1 MDTGAFITG
10 SYSNGFLVSGD
21 YQGLIGLPLL
31 GIPVT
36 PGYFNLTG
44 GPSSGFFNSGAGSVS
59 GFVNSGAGLS
69 GYLNTGALGSGVAN
83 VGNTI
88 SGWLNASALDLATP
102 GFLSGIGNFG
112 TNLAGFFRG

>member
-1 MDTGAFITG
+1 MANTGDVDTGAFITG

-44 GPSSGFFNSGAGSVS
+44 GRRRASSTAAPEAYRDS
-59 GFVNSGAGLS
+59 
-69 GYLNTGALGSGVAN
+69 
-83 VGNTI
+83 
-88 SGWLNASALDLATP
+88 
-102 GFLSGIGNFG
+102 
-112 TNLAGFFRG
+112 